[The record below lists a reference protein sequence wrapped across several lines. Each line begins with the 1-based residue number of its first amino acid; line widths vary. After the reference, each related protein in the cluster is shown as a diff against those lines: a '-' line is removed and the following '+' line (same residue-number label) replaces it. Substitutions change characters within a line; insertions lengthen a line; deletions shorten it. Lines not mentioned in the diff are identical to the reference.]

1 MINAPRFAL
10 LDVNGVDAASFLHS
24 QLACEVRELAHG
36 QWRFAC
42 YCEADG
48 RVQALIV
55 LARLS
60 DSQFHLL
67 LPADLADAVRT
78 RLLRYRLRARC
89 NIELHSVSLISGRG
103 QYVIAGPAFE
113 ACWQAAEADT
123 ATTEPELWNRQ
134 LALGQA
140 WVCAATS
147 GKFLPQMLGY
157 AEIGAFSLRKGCF
170 PGQEIVARTHY
181 LGRSKRRLVHATAA
195 EANVYA
201 EAGSEWIDPA
211 LSGVSAVLLG
221 TRCDGSAAL
230 LVAPDSMAVGT
241 RLQCADAAAGA
252 GFVIDRDYSE
262 TKRDAGLNGGSY
274 AVVSA

>member
-48 RVQALIV
+48 RVQALMV

-60 DSQFHLL
+60 DTQFHLL

-89 NIELHSVSLISGRG
+89 SIDLHALSLGSAGGQYAISG
-103 QYVIAGPAFE
+103 AAFE
-113 ACWQAAEADT
+113 AHWQAAEADT

-134 LALGQA
+134 VALGQA

-157 AEIGAFSLRKGCF
+157 AEIAAFSLRKGCF

-181 LGRSKRRLVHATAA
+181 LGRSKRRLVHAIAA
-195 EANVYA
+195 EASVYA
-201 EAGSEWIDPA
+201 EMGSEWIDPA
-211 LSGVSAVLLG
+211 QPAVSAMLLG
-221 TRCDGSAAL
+221 SHCDGTEAL
-230 LVAPDSMAVGT
+230 LVAPDSISVGA
-241 RLQCADAAAGA
+241 RLQRADGAAGA

-262 TKRDAGLNGGSY
+262 TKRDAGLNGGPY